1 MAVASGCS
9 FFCAFGSSGAAAFN
23 DFAAGVAFLAG
34 VAFAAGEAV
43 AAGIAFT
50 SIAVAFIVY
59 VTVTV
64 LPFLRSPLTLV
75 VVSRAISHF
84 WVPLWITTIE
94 ALTLT
99 TCPVAW

>member
-1 MAVASGCS
+1 MAVACGSS
-9 FFCAFGSSGAAAFN
+9 FFCAFGSSAADVVGAEAFNFGGAVFFAGAAV
-23 DFAAGVAFLAG
+23 AAG
-34 VAFAAGEAV
+34 

-50 SIAVAFIVY
+50 STAVAFIVY

-75 VVSRAISHF
+75 AVSRAISNF